1 MIIGK
6 GDIASA
12 LKKQDRK
19 DLLFFASCVSNSGET
34 RESEYKREID
44 LLLKQDRDSHIV
56 YFGSLCVYHS
66 DSRYARHKR
75 YMEQLVKKFKTH
87 TTIRIGNIDWGTNPY
102 TLINYLRNRK
112 KKGQKLQ
119 IMDVYRYIL
128 NRKEFDYWISL
139 IPPWSCEMN
148 IPGRRMKMSKVVKE
162 YLS

>member
-19 DLLFFASCVSNSGET
+19 DLLFFASGVSNSGET

-44 LLLKQDRDSHIV
+44 LLLRQDRDSHII
-56 YFGSLCVYHS
+56 YFSSLCVYYS

-75 YMEQLVKKFKTH
+75 YMEQLVKKFKTW
-87 TTIRIGNIDWGTNPY
+87 TIIRIGNIDWGTNPY

-119 IMDVYRYIL
+119 IKNVYRYML
-128 NRKEFDYWISL
+128 NRKEFDHWIRL
-139 IPPWSCEMN
+139 IPSWSCEMN
-148 IPGRRMKMSKVVKE
+148 IPGRRMKVSKIVKE
-162 YLS
+162 YL